1 MDARQ
6 VWLAALER
14 IRERV
19 SQGAYTTWFR
29 GATGV
34 ALDGRMLTVAVSNSF
49 AAEHLARRFEDIA
62 RAAVSQVIGA
72 PAEVRFEVSACAE
85 SPDARADDLTVGSPR
100 AAKTARRPRAARPE
114 RGHIRH
120 AARRAASA

>member
-6 VWLAALER
+6 VWQAALER

-34 ALDGRMLTVAVSNSF
+34 ALTGRTLVVSVSNSF
-49 AAEHLARRFEDIA
+49 AAEHLTRRFEDIT

-72 PAEVRFEVSACAE
+72 PAEVRFEVNASAHR
-85 SPDARADDLTVGSPR
+85 PP
-100 AAKTARRPRAARPE
+100 RPR
-114 RGHIRH
+114 
-120 AARRAASA
+120 